1 MWSMTLEVAA
11 DAAVEKGATMG
22 IFRDLKDLNSASDA
36 LPMVGTARVI
46 SVGSRTDGADGGL
59 TARVELQ
66 IDGSETDSWVV
77 VTSTNVPGDRAHQV
91 VPGAALAMSIHGSDP
106 TSWVID
112 WGD

>member
-1 MWSMTLEVAA
+1 MTLVLAGDTA
-11 DAAVEKGATMG
+11 MDKGATVG

-46 SVGSRTDGADGGL
+46 SVANRTDGTEGGL

-66 IDGSETDSWVV
+66 IDGSETDSWVI
-77 VTSTNVPGDRAHQV
+77 VTSTNVPEDHAHQV

-112 WGD
+112 WGE